1 VGNNKRIMIHI
12 YSIVRNDAY
21 LLPYF
26 IRHYS
31 TFADKIFI
39 IDDHSTDNTKEIA
52 NSFPNV
58 EVLDYEYNNGFNEDS
73 FSQSLIDHYKKH
85 SRGKADW
92 VMCADSDEFIYHKD
106 MKKVL
111 KEQRDK
117 GHRVMETLGY
127 MMVSKELPSRGGQI
141 YDEIKEGLIMPQ
153 YGKTVI
159 FDPELNVTFGH
170 GRHKTSIKELVTSG
184 DVGIKLLHY
193 RYLSKEFF
201 IARSEH
207 LYERA
212 GYDKKTCDYRMKRG
226 LKWYEDALKSKLLKN
241 VI

>member
-1 VGNNKRIMIHI
+1 MKIHI
-12 YSIVRNDAY
+12 FSIVRNDAY
-21 LLPYF
+21 ILPYF

-111 KEQRDK
+111 
-117 GHRVMETLGY
+117 
-127 MMVSKELPSRGGQI
+127 
-141 YDEIKEGLIMPQ
+141 
-153 YGKTVI
+153 
-159 FDPELNVTFGH
+159 
-170 GRHKTSIKELVTSG
+170 
-184 DVGIKLLHY
+184 
-193 RYLSKEFF
+193 
-201 IARSEH
+201 
-207 LYERA
+207 
-212 GYDKKTCDYRMKRG
+212 
-226 LKWYEDALKSKLLKN
+226 
-241 VI
+241 